1 MTLLTKKLYT
11 PLEYLKLEETAEVK
25 HEYHQGI
32 VTEMAGGASDHNI
45 VVGNVFATAHQRVK
59 HIPCIVY
66 PSDMRVQV
74 KESSMYTYPD
84 VTLVCGEPEFAKG
97 RNDTLLN
104 PTVIA
109 EVLSPKTRA
118 YDRGKKFDL
127 YRPLKS
133 LQGYI
138 LIDPDQPYVDYFQR
152 EADRTWQ
159 LFEHRRL
166 TDKLQ
171 LQTPKISIRLADLY
185 DKVDWLRERATTAK
199 KRKK

>member
-1 MTLLTKKLYT
+1 
-11 PLEYLKLEETAEVK
+11 
-25 HEYHQGI
+25 
-32 VTEMAGGASDHNI
+32 
-45 VVGNVFATAHQRVK
+45 
-59 HIPCIVY
+59 
-66 PSDMRVQV
+66 MRVQV
-74 KESSMYTYPD
+74 KESGMYTYPD

-97 RNDTLLN
+97 HNDTLLN

-118 YDRGKKFDL
+118 YERGKKFDL

-166 TDKLQ
+166 TDKLH